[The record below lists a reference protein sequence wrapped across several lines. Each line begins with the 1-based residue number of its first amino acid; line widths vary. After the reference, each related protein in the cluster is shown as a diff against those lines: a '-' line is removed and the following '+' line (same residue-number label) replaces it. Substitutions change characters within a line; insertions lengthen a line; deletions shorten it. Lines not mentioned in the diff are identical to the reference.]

1 MVIVAASVFTISP
14 HVVSAAPAS
23 TPACNI
29 GVGIGGTRSNTIAN
43 TIGGHGCVVVKYAS
57 SGAYVYDTFN
67 YTGSDQTWTVPSG
80 VTYAYVYLLGAGGG
94 GSDSSHATYK
104 GGNGGGGGY
113 VEGEIAVTPGSR
125 YTIIV
130 GQAGGGVSPVSL
142 GSNVWRTPAT
152 YGGGGRGGS
161 IVNFSVGYA
170 SGGGRSAIRVQGA
183 SSDLVTAG
191 GGGGAGSTPN
201 TVSGGDV
208 ANGAVGGGTT
218 GGTSG
223 ATRGGAGGT
232 QSAGGA
238 GGTSGYGA
246 AYNGTAGTQYLGGNS
261 NDEGGGGGGG
271 WFGGGGGADPGSGAL
286 VGGWGGGGG
295 SSYVALVAN
304 GTTNSGSNTSPGGS
318 INALAENSP
327 APTDVAGT
335 SGDTEVSLSWTAP
348 VVGSGPAISDY
359 VIQYSSNNGSSWV
372 TFSDGTSSA
381 TSTTVTG
388 LTNGTIYVFRVSATD
403 GTNVSRYSEV
413 SLGVVPRAPTVQN
426 GNQQVINVLGT
437 PGNASVALTWT
448 APNSNLPLT
457 FGSTGDASI
466 SLGNLGGGNSA
477 ANNDCP
483 TDYAITGIGT
493 GTSNNIVQAR
503 CTKINS
509 DGTLNASLTSTLTW
523 FSGGASRWSYCSTG
537 KVATSIRGG
546 SNWLQ
551 SMSLKCATPPAVSDS
566 VELTSWPATSSG
578 TTVDSACPAGQIVK
592 GFYARSGAW
601 IDAVR
606 SRCATFGTAP
616 FSNYLI
622 QYSSDSGTT
631 WTAFSRTASTATSGS
646 VTGLTNGTAYHF
658 RVAHVSAGTTGTYS
672 DPSPAYIPFT
682 SPSAPL
688 SLTGERGDTQVDL
701 TWLAPASDNGRD
713 ISDYVVQFSS
723 NNGSTWT
730 TFSDGVSTTTS
741 ATVTGLTNGTSYLFR
756 VAAVNLAGTGTYSAN
771 SSALI
776 PATVPNA
783 PTALTATFGSTSVAL
798 AWTAPSTGGT
808 AITDYVVQY
817 STDNSTWTTF
827 SDTVSTTASVTVTG
841 LTNYSTYYFRVA
853 AINAV
858 GTGAYSS
865 SVTSVPGIT
874 PGNATPTVASTGS
887 TQIGLSW
894 TIHPTGASSVTD
906 WLVQYSTNNSTWT
919 TFNDGVSTT
928 TSVTVTGLTNGTLY
942 YFRVAPINPATMGA
956 FGNSASAT
964 PRTVP
969 NAPIITTLTPG
980 NTQVVVA
987 WSAPATGGS
996 AITDYDLEYSSNSGS
1011 TWTAWASGTTSNATS
1026 VTVTGLTNGTAYVFR
1041 VLAKNAAGSSTNSS
1055 TSSSS
1060 TPRTVPTITGQPV
1073 LTAGDRQILVSWTA
1087 PTSNGG
1093 SAITGYGVERYP
1105 FTAGCACYGLAG
1117 VAVPTA
1123 TSFMDTGLTNGS
1135 QYFYRVYAINAAGNG
1150 VVSERSYLAGT
1161 PVGTM
1166 VAPTNIVG
1174 TAGNAQVALT
1184 WTAPAANGGTISD
1197 YTIQYSSNSGST
1209 WTTFSDTVSA
1219 TASVTVTGL
1228 TNGTAYVFR
1237 VAATNQAGLGAYS
1250 ASSAARTPVGAP
1262 GAPTNLVGVA
1272 GNAQVALTW
1281 TAPVSNGGSAITD
1294 YIIEYSIN
1302 NGSSWLSYSDTVST
1316 ATSLTTTGV
1325 TNGVAH
1331 IYRVAA
1337 RNAVGTG
1344 SFSTSSATQIAF
1356 TVPNAPTSVS
1366 ASTGARQSTVTWT
1379 APASNGGS
1387 AITGYAVRFSVV
1399 NSNVWSTATL
1409 TGSTL
1414 TSFTQT
1420 GLTPTTSYIF
1430 QVAAINAAGQGAW
1443 SANSSSVLIQDF
1455 AAAPTNVAGV
1465 AGNTQVALTWTAPTS
1480 NGGNAISNYDV
1491 QYSSNSGST
1500 WTSFSH
1506 TASTATSL
1514 TVTGLTN
1521 GVDYLFRVAAINGW
1535 GRANFATT
1543 PTTYNPFTL
1552 PGAPTNVVGA
1562 AGSSQA
1568 VVTWTASAPN
1578 GRTITDYIV
1587 QFSSNNGTTWA
1598 TFNDGTSTATSATV
1612 TGLTNSVAYIFKV
1625 AGVSAAGTSSYSSNT
1640 SAVTPQA
1647 VPSTPLNVVGVG
1659 GNTQV
1664 SLSWTAPLSNGG
1676 RAVTDYDIQ
1685 YSSNSGSTWTT
1696 FTDSVSSATSA
1707 VVTGLTNG
1715 TSYIFQ
1721 VSAKNSVG
1729 TGGYSVAST
1738 AVIPF
1743 TVPGQPTS
1751 VSGVAGVGQ
1760 VALSWTAPTSDGGS
1774 PLTDY
1779 VVEYSTNSG
1788 TTWITFADSVST
1800 TASVTVTG
1808 LVNGTGYVFRVSARN
1823 TAGTGLPSSSSSSV
1837 VPRTAPSAAQSVVGV
1852 SGNAQVVLS
1861 WSAPSSTG
1869 GNAISDYVVQYSSDG
1884 TNWTTFTDS
1893 VSSTA
1898 SCTVTGLTNG
1908 TAYTFRVAAV
1918 NAGGTGTYSVVSA
1931 AVTPFTTPDAPTAV
1945 AGVSGNAQ
1953 VVVSWTAPADN
1964 GGSAIIQY
1972 QVSYAPQGTDN
1983 YGTWSTA
1990 TATQSSSTT
1999 FTVPGLTNGTSYKF
2013 KVAATNAAGDGSYS
2027 TSSSAVTAYTT
2038 PGAPTAVTGTAGE
2051 GEVALSWSAPTSNGG
2066 DSITDYIIQYS
2077 SNNGASWTTFSDGT
2091 STSTSETVTGLT
2103 NGSSYVFRIA
2113 AVNAAG
2119 AGANSTNSAAVVPRT
2134 VPDAPFSATATAAN
2148 EQVTLSWSA
2157 PVFNGGTAITD
2168 YFIEYS
2174 EDGTTWALFS
2184 DGTSTL
2190 RATAVTGL
2198 SNGTPYY
2205 FRVYAINSVGMG
2217 LPSAPSSPVTPL
2229 TSPTAPTISRIDT
2242 SNALLTVY
2250 FSPGDDG
2257 GNPITSYQYST
2268 DGGATWQTRTVGS
2281 TSSPLVISAL
2291 STNGTSALAN
2301 GTTYSV
2307 QIRAVN
2313 SAGAGNASL
2322 TTTATPV
2329 TVPTAPLSVVATP
2342 GNASISLNWTAPSSN
2357 GGTAITDYEVE
2368 YSTNGGSTWFSFING
2383 TSTATSASITSLT
2396 NGTSYTFRVSAVNS
2410 AGMGV
2415 ASVWSTSVAPRTV
2428 PSAPTNL
2435 AISSGAGSIDVSWS
2449 AASSGGST
2457 ITDFIV
2463 EYSTDGSSWIT
2474 FNDGLSTSTST
2485 TITGLTNGTP
2495 YYVRVSA
2502 VNVAGSSTA
2511 VVSGSTAT
2519 PKTTPGAPSVS
2530 AIAAGNQSLSVSF
2543 TAGTNG
2549 GSTITGYQ
2557 YSINGGSTWT
2567 TATGTSSPIT
2577 ISGLTN
2583 GTSYQV
2589 ALRAVNI
2596 VGNGDTSNILA
2607 STPRTVPNA
2616 PTISS
2621 ITAGA
2626 NQGSVAFTLSGNG
2639 GSAVTDYEYRVNA
2652 GSWSAW
2658 ISAGTTTS
2666 PLVVANL
2673 VNGTAYDVQIRAVN
2687 IAGAGNGSSSS
2698 SVTPFSSPGSPTITG
2713 VAAGRGQVVVSFA
2726 AGVTGGSAITNYQYS
2741 TDGGTTWI
2749 ALSPASTSSPFTVT
2763 GLADS
2768 TTYNIQLK
2776 AVNVAGAG
2784 AASSA
2789 VAATTWGVP
2798 EAPAIVSSTARD
2810 GALDVAFVSGANG
2823 GDSISNYE
2831 YSIDGGATWITRNPA
2846 SIVSPLVISGLTNGT
2861 TYPVQLRAVN
2871 SVGASSASATA
2882 TLKPHAVP
2890 SAPVI
2895 TNQSA
2900 ASQTIS
2906 IAFTAGA
2913 DGGEEILGYEYST
2926 DRGATWYP
2934 RTDSGGTTSPMTIT
2948 KLSTNGTTNLTNGT
2962 TYNVQVRAI
2971 SLVGNGAASA
2981 DVAGTPAT
2989 TPSAPTNL
2997 EVVNG
3002 DRYLLA
3008 SFIPGSNGGAA
3019 ISSYQ
3024 YSTDNGSTWRTAAAT
3039 TSPLTITTASSD
3051 GVSALNNGT
3060 AYTVLVRAVNAQ
3072 GAGTASSSVSGTPRT
3087 NPDAPGS
3094 VVVSAGDA
3102 TISVAFVANAND
3114 GGNAVTGYE
3123 YSTDGGATWR
3133 LRDPGTSMTSS
3144 PITITKLSS
3153 DGLTALTN
3161 GVAYNVLIRAV
3172 NTSGPGKESATQTAI
3187 PASAPSAPAI
3197 TSITPGDKKLSVAF
3211 SAGNN
3216 GGNAV
3221 VRNEYSLDGGS
3232 TWISAPS
3239 LNSPIVITGL
3249 SNGTA
3254 YALQVRQV
3262 NALGNGASSVTVEG
3276 IPCTIPAAPTV
3287 NQVIAGNATLSVDFS
3302 SGATGGS
3309 DITSYQYSTDGG
3321 ATWSNRAFG
3330 STESP
3335 LSITTQS
3342 SDGVTALVNGTF
3354 YSVKIRAVNS
3364 AGSGVASESVRIAPL
3379 TVPSAP
3385 VISSVAMRNS
3395 FALLTFSVASDG
3407 GSPVT
3412 AYEYSLNAGISWT
3425 NASSLANP
3433 MRISGLRNGSN
3444 YSVIIR
3450 ALNIAGAGDS
3460 SATSSIAPIG
3470 PPDAPRITTLT
3481 PSDQTLGVAFV
3492 DGATSGSPIIGYE
3505 YSIDGGNTWPSAGS
3519 ATGSPFTITGLT
3531 NGTIYTVRIRA
3542 VNANGSGTSSDPV
3555 VSKPYT
3561 VPSAPIITQIDV
3573 DGNDATLAYTA
3584 PASNGGQA
3592 ITSYEYSIDN
3602 GSSWVST
3609 NSPTVMSVQISNLVE
3624 DQDYQVGVR
3633 AVNSAGPGAVAT
3645 VSTQSVIVVPTNP
3658 TTSTT
3663 STTVPQRSSSTTST
3677 TVPPRTSGGSA
3688 PEQSTT
3694 TTTTQPK
3701 SPISSV
3707 APVVPAAPTE
3717 PTGSPTASVTQNP
3730 TQLEVLPGS
3739 GGIAVPPGRGAVVID
3754 GKIVDLIVTVA
3765 QDGVAIIEFPGEFV
3779 VRITP
3784 RNADGTI
3791 IPPGEGSAIRA
3802 FRGRTV
3808 EVGGEGFA
3816 PNSVVEVWVNSEP
3829 IFLGN
3834 VTTDAEGRFSKVFDL
3849 PVGLL
3854 PGQHTLTL
3862 GGTTKKGQVVKA
3874 SVGLIVEEDAIV
3886 SQPISEIEKP
3896 VESYDPRGDAA
3907 GTMTLIVNALV
3918 LLAIAGSASRKE
3930 DEDEDRGSGDV
3941 SDVSV
3946 KSIGVDGE
3954 GADRLRL
3961 PRISLADRIMA
3972 RTPEATAHRSPMI
3985 GRVLQDGTYLRS
3997 LFGAL
4002 WLLLPIA
4009 GVALGIAS
4017 AFNTNFEVVM
4027 PSLALLSAI
4036 VVIGTLDAFA
4046 GFLGAITFAVA
4057 VVAGGGIN
4065 SADSIRGLLGIWVL
4079 SFAVPML
4086 ASASRPFRRKNAN
4099 GIAGAW
4105 DRSTDFILILLFG
4118 ALAAGSMFSSLPGLT
4133 GFRPEFAGNVAH
4145 IQIVAMCVLAA
4156 RFMLE
4161 NATVKLTP
4169 TRYREL
4175 TDLALRDA
4183 SNVQQIVSS
4192 LIRTVVYLF
4201 VAEVFIGNNWA
4212 LWVGGV
4218 LYLAPKLVGLV
4229 VDKFPNIESLHR
4241 WMPRGI
4247 LKVTVMM
4254 LLARVWGVV
4263 LTDAVSDPAQMIMF
4277 SFVFMGTPGLVATVL
4292 GWFGRTS
4299 SRPWPQTWFTRVAG
4313 LFILIIGILMVRGVL
4328 FAF

>member
-1 MVIVAASVFTISP
+1 MRNPIREYISWLFRARQLAL
-14 HVVSAAPAS
+14 VSALALLLSTLALGISAS
-23 TPACNI
+23 TAQ
-29 GVGIGGTRSNTIAN
+29 AAD
-43 TIGGHGCVVVKYAS
+43 VV
-57 SGAYVYDTFN
+57 
-67 YTGSDQTWTVPSG
+67 
-80 VTYAYVYLLGAGGG
+80 
-94 GSDSSHATYK
+94 
-104 GGNGGGGGY
+104 
-113 VEGEIAVTPGSR
+113 
-125 YTIIV
+125 
-130 GQAGGGVSPVSL
+130 
-142 GSNVWRTPAT
+142 
-152 YGGGGRGGS
+152 
-161 IVNFSVGYA
+161 
-170 SGGGRSAIRVQGA
+170 
-183 SSDLVTAG
+183 
-191 GGGGAGSTPN
+191 
-201 TVSGGDV
+201 
-208 ANGAVGGGTT
+208 
-218 GGTSG
+218 
-223 ATRGGAGGT
+223 
-232 QSAGGA
+232 
-238 GGTSGYGA
+238 
-246 AYNGTAGTQYLGGNS
+246 
-261 NDEGGGGGGG
+261 
-271 WFGGGGGADPGSGAL
+271 
-286 VGGWGGGGG
+286 
-295 SSYVALVAN
+295 
-304 GTTNSGSNTSPGGS
+304 
-318 INALAENSP
+318 
-327 APTDVAGT
+327 
-335 SGDTEVSLSWTAP
+335 
-348 VVGSGPAISDY
+348 
-359 VIQYSSNNGSSWV
+359 
-372 TFSDGTSSA
+372 
-381 TSTTVTG
+381 
-388 LTNGTIYVFRVSATD
+388 
-403 GTNVSRYSEV
+403 TNVS
-413 SLGVVPRAPTVQN
+413 GVE
-426 GNQQVINVLGT
+426 
-437 PGNASVALTWT
+437 GNASVALSWT

-457 FGSTGDASI
+457 FGATSDAAVGH
-466 SLGNLGGGNSA
+466 GNLGGGNA
-477 ANNDCP
+477 ASNLDCP

-509 DGTLNASLTSTLTW
+509 DGTVNSALTSTLTW
-523 FSGGASRWSYCSTG
+523 FSGGASRWSYCSAG
-537 KVATSIRGG
+537 KVAISILGG

-551 SMSLKCATPPAVSDS
+551 SMALSCATPPGVSDTP
-566 VELTSWPATSSG
+566 ETTIWPAVASG
-578 TTVDSACPAGQIVK
+578 TVKGSACPAGKIVK

-606 SRCATFGTAP
+606 ARCATFGTAP
-616 FSNYLI
+616 FTDFAI
-622 QYSSDSGTT
+622 QYSSNNGSSWTT
-631 WTAFSRTASTATSGS
+631 FPHTASNATSRT
-646 VTGLTNGTAYHF
+646 VTGLTNGTSYVF
-658 RVAHVSAGTTGTYS
+658 RVAHVAAGATGTYS
-672 DPSPAYIPFT
+672 DPSPAYIPYT
-682 SPSAPL
+682 TPAAPSGLSGVRGNTEVALSWSAP
-688 SLTGERGDTQVDL
+688 T
-701 TWLAPASDNGRD
+701 ANNGRAVT
-713 ISDYVVQFSS
+713 DYVVQYSS

-741 ATVTGLTNGTSYLFR
+741 ATVTGLTNGTSYVFK
-756 VAAVNLAGTGTYSAN
+756 VAAVNLAGTGTYTTN

-783 PTALTATFGSTSVAL
+783 PTGVTGTFGNTSVSL
-798 AWTAPSTGGT
+798 TWTAPATGGS
-808 AITDYVVQY
+808 ALTDYITQY
-817 STDNSTWTTF
+817 SSDGTTWTTF
-827 SDTVSTTASVTVTG
+827 PDGTVSATASSSVTG
-841 LTNYSTYYFRVA
+841 LTNYATYYFRVA
-853 AINAV
+853 AVNAL
-858 GTGAYSS
+858 GTGAYSTAI
-865 SVTSVPGIT
+865 SVIPGAT
-874 PGNATPTVASTGS
+874 PGSVGTTIANIGS

-894 TIHPTGASSVTD
+894 TINPSGASSVTD
-906 WLVQYSTNNSTWT
+906 WLVQYSTNNTTWT
-919 TFNDGVSTT
+919 TFNDGVSTA

-942 YFRVAPINPATMGA
+942 YFRVAPINPATTGA
-956 FGNSASAT
+956 FGTSASAT
-964 PRTVP
+964 PRTTP
-969 NAPIITTLTPG
+969 NAPIFTTLTPG
-980 NTQVVVA
+980 NTQIVVS
-987 WSAPATGGS
+987 WSAPANGGS

-1011 TWTAWASGTTSNATS
+1011 TWTAWAANTTSTATS

-1041 VLAKNAAGSSTNSS
+1041 VLAKNVAGSSSNSS

-1060 TPRTVPTITGQPV
+1060 TPRTVPTTPGQPV
-1073 LTAGDRQILVSWTA
+1073 LTAGDRQILVTWTA
-1087 PTSNGG
+1087 PSSNGG
-1093 SAITGYGVERYP
+1093 SAITDYTIERYP
-1105 FTAGCACYGLAG
+1105 NIAGSLAWGPITDG
-1117 VAVPTA
+1117 VSTA
-1123 TSFMDTGLTNGS
+1123 TTFTNTGLTNG
-1135 QYFYRVYAINAAGNG
+1135 QAYYYRVYAVNAAGSSA
-1150 VVSERSYLAGT
+1150 VSSQSMWVA
-1161 PVGTM
+1161 PVGTT

-1197 YTIQYSSNSGST
+1197 YTIQYSSDSGST

-1250 ASSAARTPVGAP
+1250 ASSAARTPLGAP

-1281 TAPVSNGGSAITD
+1281 TVPVSNGGSAITD
-1294 YIIEYSIN
+1294 YVIQYSSN
-1302 NGSSWLSYSDTVST
+1302 SGSTWTTFADTVST
-1316 ATSLTTTGV
+1316 STSVTVNGL
-1325 TNGVAH
+1325 TNGTTYVFH
-1331 IYRVAA
+1331 AA
-1337 RNAVGTG
+1337 AKNVVGTG
-1344 SFSTSSATQIAF
+1344 SYSTNSSSVTPF
-1356 TVPNAPTSVS
+1356 TLPNTPTSAS
-1366 ASTGARQSTVTWT
+1366 ASTGARQSNVTWT

-1387 AITGYAVRFSVV
+1387 AITGYAIRYSTD
-1399 NSNVWSTATL
+1399 NGATWSGPVL
-1409 TGSTL
+1409 TGSSA
-1414 TSFTQT
+1414 TSFVVT
-1420 GLTPTTSYIF
+1420 GLTVTTSAHYF
-1430 QVAAINAAGQGAW
+1430 QVATINIAGQSGW
-1443 SANSSSVLIQDF
+1443 SANSPFVYIQDY
-1455 AAAPTNVAGV
+1455 AAAPTGV
-1465 AGNTQVALTWTAPTS
+1465 TGVVGNTQVALSWTAPTN
-1480 NGGNAISNYDV
+1480 NGGSAISNYDV
-1491 QYSSNSGST
+1491 QYSSNNGAT
-1500 WTSFSH
+1500 WTIFSH
-1506 TASTATSL
+1506 TASTATNL

-1552 PGAPTNVVGA
+1552 PGAPTNVAGA

-1578 GRTITDYIV
+1578 GRAITDYVI
-1587 QFSSNNGTTWA
+1587 QFSSNNGSTWA

-1647 VPSTPLNVVGVG
+1647 VPSIPLNVVGVG
-1659 GNTQV
+1659 GNAQV
-1664 SLSWTAPLSNGG
+1664 SLSWSAPLSNGG
-1676 RAVTDYDIQ
+1676 RAITDYDIQ
-1685 YSSNSGSTWTT
+1685 FSSNSGSTWTT

-1721 VSAKNSVG
+1721 VAAKNSVG
-1729 TGGYSVAST
+1729 TGGYSVASA

-1751 VSGVAGVGQ
+1751 VTGVAGVSQ

-1774 PLTDY
+1774 ALTDY

-1788 TTWITFADSVST
+1788 TTWITFTDSVST
-1800 TASVTVTG
+1800 TTSVTVTG
-1808 LVNGTGYVFRVSARN
+1808 LTNGTGYVFRVSARN
-1823 TAGTGLPSSSSSSV
+1823 IAGTGLPSSSSSSV
-1837 VPRTAPSAAQSVVGV
+1837 IPRTAPSAAQSVVGV
-1852 SGNAQVVLS
+1852 SGNAQVALS

-1869 GNAISDYVVQYSSDG
+1869 GNAVTDYVVQYSSDG
-1884 TNWTTFTDS
+1884 TTWTTFTDS

-1898 SCTVTGLTNG
+1898 SCTLTGLTNG

-1918 NAGGTGTYSVVSA
+1918 NAGGTGMYSVVSA

-1945 AGVSGNAQ
+1945 AGVAGNTQ
-1953 VVVSWTAPADN
+1953 VVVSWTAPANN

-1972 QVSYAPQGTDN
+1972 QVSYAPEGSDS

-1990 TATQSSSTT
+1990 TATQSSGAT
-1999 FTVPGLTNGTSYKF
+1999 FTVTGLTNGTSYKF

-2051 GEVALSWSAPTSNGG
+2051 GEVALSWSAPASNGG

-2077 SNNGASWTTFSDGT
+2077 SNNGSSWTTFSDGT

-2103 NGSSYVFRIA
+2103 NGTSYMFRIA

-2119 AGANSTNSAAVVPRT
+2119 AGTNSTSSAAVVPRT

-2174 EDGTTWALFS
+2174 DDGSSWALFS
-2184 DGTSTL
+2184 DGTSAL

-2198 SNGTPYY
+2198 ANGTAYY

-2242 SNALLTVY
+2242 SNALLSVY

-2291 STNGTSALAN
+2291 STNGSSALAN

-2342 GNASISLNWTAPSSN
+2342 GNASISLNWSAPTSN
-2357 GGTAITDYEVE
+2357 GGATITDYEVE

-2383 TSTATSASITSLT
+2383 TSAATSASITSLT

-2410 AGMGV
+2410 EGMGV

-2428 PSAPTNL
+2428 PTAPTGL
-2435 AISSGAGSIDVSWS
+2435 TLVAGAGSISASWT

-2457 ITDFIV
+2457 ITDFVV
-2463 EYSTDGSSWIT
+2463 EYSTDGSSWTT

-2485 TITGLTNGTP
+2485 TITGLTNGTA

-2502 VNVAGSSTA
+2502 VNVAGESTA

-2519 PKTTPGAPSVS
+2519 PKTTPSAPSIS
-2530 AIAAGNQSLSVSF
+2530 AITADNQSLSVAF
-2543 TAGTNG
+2543 TAGATG
-2549 GSTITGYQ
+2549 GSSISSYQ

-2567 TATGTSSPIT
+2567 TASGTSSPIV
-2577 ISGLTN
+2577 ISSLTN
-2583 GTSYQV
+2583 GTQYQV
-2589 ALRAVNI
+2589 ALRAVNV
-2596 VGNGDTSNILA
+2596 VGNGNTSNILA

-2616 PTISS
+2616 PTITS

-2652 GSWSAW
+2652 GSWSGW
-2658 ISAGTTTS
+2658 VSAGTTTS
-2666 PLVVANL
+2666 PLTVSNL
-2673 VNGTAYDVQIRAVN
+2673 LNGTAYDVQIRAVN
-2687 IAGAGNGSSSS
+2687 IAGAGSGSSSS

-2713 VAAGRGQVVVSFA
+2713 VAAGRGQIAVSFA
-2726 AGVTGGSAITNYQYS
+2726 AGVTGGSTITNYQYS
-2741 TDGGTTWI
+2741 IDGGTTWV
-2749 ALSPASTSSPFTVT
+2749 ALSPASTTSPFTIT

-2798 EAPAIVSSTARD
+2798 AAPTIVSSTARD
-2810 GALDVAFVSGANG
+2810 GALDVVFVSGANG
-2823 GDSISNYE
+2823 GDPISNYE
-2831 YSIDGGATWITRNPA
+2831 YSIDDGATWIARNPA

-2861 TYPVQLRAVN
+2861 DYPVQIRAVN

-2900 ASQTIS
+2900 ASQTIT
-2906 IAFTAGA
+2906 IAFTAGSN
-2913 DGGEEILGYEYST
+2913 GGEEILGYEYST

-2948 KLSTNGTTNLTNGT
+2948 KLSTNGTTDLTNGT
-2962 TYNVQVRAI
+2962 TYNIQIRAL
-2971 SLVGNGAASA
+2971 SMVGNGSASA

-3024 YSTDNGSTWRTAAAT
+3024 YSTDNGSTWRTASAT

-3051 GVSALNNGT
+3051 GVTVLNNGT
-3060 AYTVLVRAVNAQ
+3060 AYTVLVRAVNVQ
-3072 GAGTASSSVSGTPRT
+3072 GAGASSSSVSGTPRT
-3087 NPDAPGS
+3087 NPEAPGS

-3114 GGNAVTGYE
+3114 GGSAVTGYE

-3161 GVAYNVLIRAV
+3161 GTAYNVLIRAV
-3172 NTSGPGKESATQTAI
+3172 NTSGPGEESATQTAI

-3197 TSITPGDKKLSVAF
+3197 TSITPGDKKLSIAF

-3232 TWISAPS
+3232 TWVTAPS

-3249 SNGTA
+3249 TNGTA

-3276 IPCTIPAAPTV
+3276 IPSTIPAAPTV
-3287 NQVIAGNATLSVDFS
+3287 NQVIAGNATLSVDFT

-3321 ATWSNRAFG
+3321 ATWSNRTFG

-3342 SDGVTALVNGTF
+3342 SDGATALVNGTF
-3354 YSVKIRAVNS
+3354 YSVKIRAVNA
-3364 AGSGVASESVRIAPL
+3364 AGLGVASEAVRIAPL

-3385 VISSVAMRNS
+3385 VISAVAMRNS
-3395 FALLTFSVASDG
+3395 FALLTFTVASDG

-3470 PPDAPRITTLT
+3470 PPDAPRINTLA
-3481 PSDQTLGVAFV
+3481 PGDQTLEVAFT

-3505 YSIDGGNTWPSAGS
+3505 YSIDGGNTWPSAGA
-3519 ATGSPFTITGLT
+3519 ATSSPFTITGLT
-3531 NGTIYTVRIRA
+3531 NGTVYTVRIRA

-3609 NSPTVMSVQISNLVE
+3609 NSASVFSVQISNLVE
-3624 DQDYQVGVR
+3624 NQDYQVGVR

-3645 VSTQSVIVVPTNP
+3645 VSTQAVV
-3658 TTSTT
+3658 
-3663 STTVPQRSSSTTST
+3663 
-3677 TVPPRTSGGSA
+3677 
-3688 PEQSTT
+3688 
-3694 TTTTQPK
+3694 
-3701 SPISSV
+3701 V
-3707 APVVPAAPTE
+3707 APVSPTSPQVPTLPEATPSTTIPKVPTTTPTTTPATKPPVSVNVPASIPIPDPT
-3717 PTGSPTASVTQNP
+3717 
-3730 TQLEVLPGS
+3730 LEVLPGS
-3739 GGIAVPPGRGAVVID
+3739 GGIAVPPGSGAVVVD
-3754 GKIVDLIVTVA
+3754 GKVVDLIVTVA
-3765 QDGVAIIEFPGEFV
+3765 QDGVASIEFPGEFV

-3791 IPPGEGSAIRA
+3791 VPPGEGNAIRA
-3802 FRGRTV
+3802 YRGRTV

-3816 PNSVVEVWVNSEP
+3816 PNTVVEVWVNSEP
-3829 IFLGN
+3829 ILLGT
-3834 VTTDAEGRFSKVFDL
+3834 VTTDSEGKFSKIFDL

-3874 SVGLIVEEDAIV
+3874 SVGLIVEEDAI
-3886 SQPISEIEKP
+3886 SSPPISDTERS
-3896 VESYDPRGDAA
+3896 VEPYDPRGDAS

-3918 LLAIAGSASRKE
+3918 LLAIAGAVSRKE

-3946 KSIGVDGE
+3946 KRL
-3954 GADRLRL
+3954 GADGDGIDKLRL
-3961 PRISLADRIMA
+3961 PRIALADRFMVKS
-3972 RTPEATAHRSPMI
+3972 PEVAAHRSPMI
-3985 GRVLQDGTYLRS
+3985 GSVLQDGTYLRA
-3997 LFGAL
+3997 LLGAL
-4002 WLLLPIA
+4002 WLLLPVA
-4009 GVALGIAS
+4009 GVALGLAA
-4017 AFNTNFEVVM
+4017 AFNSDFEVVM
-4027 PSLALLSAI
+4027 PSLALLSAL

-4046 GFLGAITFAVA
+4046 GFLGAMTFATA
-4057 VVAGGGIN
+4057 VLIGGGVT
-4065 SADSIRGLLGIWVL
+4065 SSDSIRGLLGIWVL

-4086 ASASRPFRRKNAN
+4086 ASASRPFRRKNAS
-4099 GIAGAW
+4099 GIAGIW
-4105 DRSTDFILILLFG
+4105 DRSADFILILLFG
-4118 ALAAGSMFSSLPGLT
+4118 ALAAGSMFSSLPGLI
-4133 GFRPEFAGNVAH
+4133 GFRPEFAANVAH
-4145 IQIVAMCVLAA
+4145 IQIVAMIVLAA
-4156 RFMLE
+4156 RFALE

-4169 TRYREL
+4169 ARYHEL

-4183 SNVQQIVSS
+4183 SNAQQIVSS
-4192 LIRTVVYLF
+4192 LIRTAVYLF

-4229 VDKFPNIESLHR
+4229 VDKFPNVEPLHR

-4247 LKVTVMM
+4247 FKVAVMM
-4254 LLARVWGVV
+4254 LIARIWGLV
-4263 LTDAVSDPAQMIMF
+4263 LTDLVSDPAQMIMF
-4277 SFVFMGTPGLVATVL
+4277 SFVFMGTPGVVATVL
-4292 GWFGRTS
+4292 GWFGRSS
-4299 SRPWPQTWFTRVAG
+4299 SRAWPQTWLTRIAG
-4313 LFILIIGILMVRGVL
+4313 LIILIIGILMVRGVL